1 MNQAKLLS
9 LSLIAIFAASCSDD
23 DEPEVVYQTI
33 TETETVVETVVET
46 VTVEAEDFIIDE
58 DITEDTTLNND
69 QIWTLSGRV
78 FVKNGATL
86 TIEAGTLIKAVGG
99 TGTNASV
106 LVVAQGASI
115 QANGTADAPIIM
127 TSAADNIELGQIASD
142 LPNLGENDRG
152 LWGGLIVLGY
162 ATVHGDSPA
171 GAATQQIEGIPAD
184 VAEGLY
190 GGDDDADSS
199 GSITYLSIRYGGA
212 LIGEGN
218 EINGLT
224 LGGVGTGT
232 TIDNVEVVGNIDDGI
247 EFFGGSANASNLLV
261 WGQGDDGV
269 DLDQSYSGTIENVMV
284 ILEGASDHAF
294 EIDGPKAGPEV
305 NEPFTVSNITV
316 IGSPDNSKNDI
327 ADFRDGAN
335 GSVNNLLAYNLGA
348 GTDVELDGP
357 ADKTRFDAGELV
369 LSNWEIVL
377 DGDATIDGI
386 FDEKAG
392 TDPDSTIG
400 TFNTGFATAIGSAA
414 AATVG
419 ADASAFS
426 WTFYTSQQ

>member
-33 TETETVVETVVET
+33 TETETVVET

-199 GSITYLSIRYGGA
+199 GSITYLSIRHGGA

-232 TIDNVEVVGNIDDGI
+232 TIDNIEVIGNIDDGI

-400 TFNTGFATAIGSAA
+400 TFNTGFATAIESAA

>member
-86 TIEAGTLIKAVGG
+86 TIEAGTLIKAVGR

-171 GAATQQIEGIPAD
+171 GAATQQIGGLPGD
-184 VAEGLY
+184 VAEG
-190 GGDDDADSS
+190 
-199 GSITYLSIRYGGA
+199 
-212 LIGEGN
+212 
-218 EINGLT
+218 
-224 LGGVGTGT
+224 
-232 TIDNVEVVGNIDDGI
+232 
-247 EFFGGSANASNLLV
+247 
-261 WGQGDDGV
+261 
-269 DLDQSYSGTIENVMV
+269 
-284 ILEGASDHAF
+284 
-294 EIDGPKAGPEV
+294 
-305 NEPFTVSNITV
+305 
-316 IGSPDNSKNDI
+316 
-327 ADFRDGAN
+327 
-335 GSVNNLLAYNLGA
+335 
-348 GTDVELDGP
+348 
-357 ADKTRFDAGELV
+357 
-369 LSNWEIVL
+369 
-377 DGDATIDGI
+377 
-386 FDEKAG
+386 
-392 TDPDSTIG
+392 
-400 TFNTGFATAIGSAA
+400 
-414 AATVG
+414 
-419 ADASAFS
+419 
-426 WTFYTSQQ
+426 

>member
-33 TETETVVETVVET
+33 TETETVVET

-127 TSAADNIELGQIASD
+127 TSAADNIELGQIASVE
-142 LPNLGENDRG
+142 PNLDENDRG

-232 TIDNVEVVGNIDDGI
+232 TIDNIEVLGNIDDGI

-400 TFNTGFATAIGSAA
+400 TFNTGFATAIESAA